1 MLKFL
6 AVFSVFILLTTG
18 VVYFVFRSSFF
29 QAAGIEAVGS
39 QRTEEIKRELI
50 GVLSKTSKF
59 RSWLGPENLLF
70 WSSKAVE
77 KIPPSLYWL
86 SDLTLKRNW
95 RLKKIFIEVKERQPW
110 LIWCLQ
116 TQTNTDYTQTNAD
129 GSQYKSASSQRESAI
144 NRCYWLD
151 DSGVVFAFAPEA
163 EGYIIPKVF
172 AEDDRQLLFGQPFLD
187 NPALVKNALE
197 IIKQLKNSSLT
208 ISRFLVKNINLQEIE
223 AETDGPKLYLN
234 FRFPLQ
240 NLNGLLANLARRL
253 DLQKLEYIDFR
264 VENRIYYK

>member
-1 MLKFL
+1 MLKFIL
-6 AVFSVFILLTTG
+6 IFSVFVLLTIG
-18 VVYFVFRSSFF
+18 IVYFVFRSSFF
-29 QAAGIEAVGS
+29 QVAGVEVVGS
-39 QRTEEIKRELI
+39 QRTEEIKGELI
-50 GVLSKTSKF
+50 SVLSKTSKF

-70 WSSKAVE
+70 WSSKSVK
-77 KIPPSLYWL
+77 KIPLSLYRL

-110 LIWCLQ
+110 LIWCL
-116 TQTNTDYTQTNAD
+116 AD
-129 GSQYKSASSQRESAI
+129 RQ
-144 NRCYWLD
+144 CYWLD

-172 AEDDRQLLFGQPFLD
+172 AEDDRQLLFGQPFLS
-187 NPALVKNALE
+187 NPALVKNFLG

-223 AETDGPKLYLN
+223 AETDGPRLYLN

>member
-6 AVFSVFILLTTG
+6 AVFSIFILLAVG
-18 VVYFVFRSSFF
+18 VIYFIFRSSFF
-29 QAAGIEAVGS
+29 RVAGIEVFGS
-39 QRTEEIKRELI
+39 QRTEEIKGELI
-50 GVLSKTSKF
+50 SVLSKTSKF
-59 RSWLGPENLLF
+59 RSWLGSENLLF
-70 WSSKAVE
+70 WSSKSV
-77 KIPPSLYWL
+77 KKNTPSLYWL
-86 SDLTLKRNW
+86 SDLTLKINW

-110 LIWCLQ
+110 LIWCSTGRQ
-116 TQTNTDYTQTNAD
+116 
-129 GSQYKSASSQRESAI
+129 
-144 NRCYWLD
+144 CYWLD

-172 AEDDRQLLFGQPFLD
+172 AEDDRQLLFGQPFLS
-187 NPALVKNALE
+187 NPALVKNTLE
-197 IIKQLKNSSLT
+197 IIKQLKNSSLFT

-223 AETDGPKLYLN
+223 AETDGPRLYLN

-264 VENRIYYK
+264 AENRIYYK

>member
-6 AVFSVFILLTTG
+6 AVLSIFILLTTG

-29 QAAGIEAVGS
+29 QVVGIEVVGS
-39 QRTEEIKRELI
+39 QRAEEIKGELI
-50 GVLSKTSKF
+50 SVLSKISKF

-70 WSSKAVE
+70 WSSKSVK

-86 SDLTLKRNW
+86 SDLTLKKNW
-95 RLKKIFIEVKERQPW
+95 SLKKIFIEVKERQPY
-110 LIWCLQ
+110 LIWCLAGLQ
-116 TQTNTDYTQTNAD
+116 
-129 GSQYKSASSQRESAI
+129 
-144 NRCYWLD
+144 CYWLD
-151 DSGVVFAFAPEA
+151 DAGVIFTFAPEA

-187 NPALVKNALE
+187 NPVLVKNALE

-223 AETDGPKLYLN
+223 AETSGPRLYLN

-240 NLNGLLANLARRL
+240 NLNGLLASLARRL
-253 DLQKLEYIDFR
+253 DFQKLEYIDFR